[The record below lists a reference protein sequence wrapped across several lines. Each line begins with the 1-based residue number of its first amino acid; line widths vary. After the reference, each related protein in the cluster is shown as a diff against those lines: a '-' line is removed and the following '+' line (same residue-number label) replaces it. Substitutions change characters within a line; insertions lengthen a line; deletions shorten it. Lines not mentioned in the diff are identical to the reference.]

1 MKSLWLSKSSFS
13 HAMLAIGYEITEGQ
27 PTKIL
32 CLDPSGDYIHG
43 RKRWNTEIDLYE
55 GKKTMS
61 YRSVIEG
68 LPFED
73 KVHLEDIIIL
83 TKN

>member
-1 MKSLWLSKSSFS
+1 M
-13 HAMLAIGYEITEGQ
+13 IGG
-27 PTKIL
+27 K
-32 CLDPSGDYIHG
+32 
-43 RKRWNTEIDLYE
+43 KWNTEIDLYE